1 MKRMNNKVKQ
11 AANSWLTG
19 GADIGELSDDQ
30 LMSELRTIWIGHK
43 QRVDEI
49 LASTPGLPVAVEVR
63 SEERFV
69 MRFRHYAAVLLLVIL
84 AVAANF
90 TYASPGNY
98 RHMMKNT
105 DENTET
111 ICNEIDETWAN
122 M

>member
-1 MKRMNNKVKQ
+1 MKRETNRGEQ
-11 AANSWLTG
+11 AEYNGLTG
-19 GADIGELSDDQ
+19 GADIGELSDEQ
-30 LMSELRTIWIGHK
+30 MMSELRTIWIGHK
-43 QRVDEI
+43 QRVEEI
-49 LASTPGLPVAVEVR
+49 LASTSSLPVMVEEH

-90 TYASPGNY
+90 AYASPEKY
-98 RHMMKNT
+98 RRMMKNT

-111 ICNEIDETWAN
+111 ICNEIDETWAS